1 MGRHHANYLSKGE
14 VPGAV
19 LGAVCDNNPETLKSV
34 TEALGVP
41 GFPTA
46 GEMYKSGTIDGVI
59 IATPHYDHPSLAISA
74 FKHNLHALVEKPA
87 GVYTKQVQELN
98 DAAAKTDRVFGIMF
112 NQRTRT
118 EHQRMKQIVESG
130 ELGNIMR
137 TNYVITNWFRTQFY
151 YDSGGWR
158 ATWEGEGGGVLM
170 NQCPHNLDLWQWI
183 CGMPVRVRAFCKFGR
198 YHDIEVEDDV
208 TAYVEYAN
216 GASGVFITSTGEA
229 PGTNSF
235 EIVGDRGKLV
245 LDKDGLNFWRTTE
258 SVSKYLKE
266 ATTGFSTP
274 DTWKCEIP
282 GTGGEDHLG
291 ITKNWVNSIRTG
303 APLLAKGEEG
313 INGVTLANAM
323 LLSAW
328 TDKWVDLPL
337 DANLYQRKLKERIK
351 NSVPKKKK
359 KASRTM
365 DVAGTF

>member
-1 MGRHHANYLSKGE
+1 
-14 VPGAV
+14 
-19 LGAVCDNNPETLKSV
+19 
-34 TEALGVP
+34 
-41 GFPTA
+41 
-46 GEMYKSGTIDGVI
+46 
-59 IATPHYDHPSLAISA
+59 
-74 FKHNLHALVEKPA
+74 
-87 GVYTKQVQELN
+87 
-98 DAAAKTDRVFGIMF
+98 MF
-112 NQRTRT
+112 NQRTRAD
-118 EHQRMKQIVESG
+118 HQQMKRLVASG
-130 ELGNIMR
+130 ELGEIKR

-158 ATWEGEGGGVLM
+158 GTWSGEGGGVLM

-235 EIVGDRGKLV
+235 EIVGDRGRLV
-245 LDKDGLNFWRTTE
+245 LDKSGLNFWRTATP
-258 SVSKYLKE
+258 VSKYLKE
-266 ATTGFSTP
+266 AQNGFSTP
-274 DTWKCEIP
+274 ETWKCELP
-282 GTGGEDHLG
+282 GGGGEDHIG

-303 APLLAKGEEG
+303 APLMAKGEEG
-313 INGVTLANAM
+313 INGLTLANAM

-351 NSVPKKKK
+351 NSVPKKKPRK
-359 KASRTM
+359 TRTM
-365 DVAGTF
+365 DVSGTF